1 MVFSHPIFNPYSFR
15 RKLCS
20 DGGLFMFVLLL
31 LSPTIL
37 VLTAWTVLDHFSK
50 HRLMLPHGQGY
61 YDRCLSN
68 HTALWISLLLAYF
81 FILLIAVI
89 VVAFKTS
96 KIRYKN
102 FRDTKATNIYAFLVS
117 FSTVMT
123 LLYWFFF
130 RSLEIS
136 INSSGYT
143 LYVGRIF
150 VSMPCQFTLFIPKLY
165 PLIVRG
171 LKQWNSNRK
180 GNNS

>member
-1 MVFSHPIFNPYSFR
+1 
-15 RKLCS
+15 
-20 DGGLFMFVLLL
+20 
-31 LSPTIL
+31 
-37 VLTAWTVLDHFSK
+37 
-50 HRLMLPHGQGY
+50 MLPHEQGY

-68 HTALWISLLLAYF
+68 HTALWFGMLLVYF

-102 FRDTKATNIYAFLVS
+102 FKDAKATNIYAFLVS

-136 INSSGYT
+136 INNLKSSGYT
-143 LYVGRIF
+143 LYVGHILDTY
-150 VSMPCQFTLFIPKLY
+150 VLPIYTLHPKTLSFY
-165 PLIVRG
+165 RTTIEAME
-171 LKQWNSNRK
+171 
-180 GNNS
+180 